1 MLRFFI
7 FTQNFL
13 AGWLGRDRGAAAVEY
28 GLLVT
33 LISVAIVLA
42 LFRLSLRINFAF
54 LRVTL
59 AL

>member
-1 MLRFFI
+1 MLRFFT

-13 AGWLGRDRGAAAVEY
+13 ADRLGRDRGAAAVEY

-42 LFRLSLRINFAF
+42 LFRLSLRINLAF